1 MKDLTIILD
10 NRPGALA
17 EMGDALGRAGVSI
30 EGGGAWLFNCE
41 GVAHLLF
48 EDGAGAR
55 RAMES
60 ASIRVL
66 KERDVLIQRLNQAE
80 PGQLGKISRK
90 IAEAGVNIEVLYSDH
105 DHRLILVVDDIAKGR
120 AVSEAWTHEQGSGPK
135 SHEKCFAAGTQPL
148 KQHTHLVRVDWT
160 GNNGEGTKTYKGYRR
175 DHIITCEGKPQ
186 IQGSSDPSFRGDPS
200 RYNPEELLV
209 AGLSSC
215 HMLWYLH
222 LCSVNHVTVV
232 EYCDAASGVLEE
244 NANGSGEFVRVLLRP
259 TVKISDGDDQGKAL
273 ALHDEAHRLCFIAN
287 SVRFPVDIV
296 PEIKKDAGAPGE

>member
-30 EGGGAWLFNCE
+30 EGGGAWLFNGE

-48 EDGAGAR
+48 EDGAAAR
-55 RAMES
+55 SALES

-66 KERDVLIQRLNQAE
+66 EERDVLIQGLNQAE

-135 SHEKCFAAGTQPL
+135 SHEKCFAAGIAFGPAGIWWL
-148 KQHTHLVRVDWT
+148 AGCT
-160 GNNGEGTKTYKGYRR
+160 GNGLRGRVAETGT
-175 DHIITCEGKPQ
+175 
-186 IQGSSDPSFRGDPS
+186 
-200 RYNPEELLV
+200 N
-209 AGLSSC
+209 
-215 HMLWYLH
+215 
-222 LCSVNHVTVV
+222 
-232 EYCDAASGVLEE
+232 
-244 NANGSGEFVRVLLRP
+244 
-259 TVKISDGDDQGKAL
+259 
-273 ALHDEAHRLCFIAN
+273 
-287 SVRFPVDIV
+287 
-296 PEIKKDAGAPGE
+296 